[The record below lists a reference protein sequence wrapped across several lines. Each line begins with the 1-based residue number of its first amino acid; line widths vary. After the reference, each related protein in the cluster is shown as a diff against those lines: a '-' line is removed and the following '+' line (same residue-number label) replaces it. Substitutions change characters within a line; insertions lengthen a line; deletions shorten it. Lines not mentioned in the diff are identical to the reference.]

1 MCGRGKAN
9 LDPMGSVSSIRMNSG
24 GGWICQA
31 LMLNDSS
38 GQSDVQF
45 GVAVKMSKCFAA
57 IAKRGE
63 SIVLTL
69 QWTMFDTQLL
79 ESINQPTAHISHH
92 QPSSR
97 HQTGELHSHRD
108 CYLACFDRHP
118 LRATEARLAGRPQLD
133 NEPRGRVVIWLPLR
147 LARLRRERE
156 SVIVVLSAS
165 LRRV

>member
-1 MCGRGKAN
+1 
-9 LDPMGSVSSIRMNSG
+9 
-24 GGWICQA
+24 
-31 LMLNDSS
+31 
-38 GQSDVQF
+38 
-45 GVAVKMSKCFAA
+45 
-57 IAKRGE
+57 
-63 SIVLTL
+63 
-69 QWTMFDTQLL
+69 
-79 ESINQPTAHISHH
+79 
-92 QPSSR
+92 
-97 HQTGELHSHRD
+97 LHSHRD